1 MREVKL
7 IKFES
12 ESVMIGDFAN
22 RVDCERLD
30 MRMKPK
36 RVNSTSEFLH
46 PQFSV
51 SESVD
56 IEKIVDHGIEHYI
69 AVTRDVWEYMSLIKN
84 PVTVKLLQEEK
95 YSLQDRVHAFN
106 CEVNDL
112 KNILSNQNSEL
123 KAIKSAGFLTRIK
136 WLFTGAK

>member
-1 MREVKL
+1 MKKVKL

-12 ESVMIGDFAN
+12 ESVMIGDFDN
-22 RVDCERLD
+22 RIDCERLD
-30 MRMKPK
+30 MRRKPK

-69 AVTRDVWEYMSLIKN
+69 AVTRDVWEYMALIKN
-84 PVTVKLLQEEK
+84 PVTVKSLKEEK
-95 YSLQDRVHAFN
+95 YSLQDRVHTLN
-106 CEVNDL
+106 CDVNDL
-112 KNILSNQNSEL
+112 NNILSCQNSKL

-136 WLFTGAK
+136 WIFKGVK